1 MTGRLKLGFLIFSS
15 ELKNDFKKTKMHIYQ
30 SVWYRNI
37 SENLQSPA
45 IGYNN
50 ITMFLW
56 VIEINDLNF
65 LLYSEIFP
73 QKYNNL

>member
-1 MTGRLKLGFLIFSS
+1 
-15 ELKNDFKKTKMHIYQ
+15 MHIYQ